1 MSEESSGPG
10 DGIEDQEQRQNPAES
25 AIDSAEQALSNASE
39 QVNGQ
44 SEEHN
49 KPTPEEQAMLDM
61 AKSAIG
67 NVSGNDDPKPT
78 PEEQSML
85 DVAKAAVGEVADTLS
100 GSVNSVGSA
109 TPMNLPDLQSMADPK
124 VPDEIS
130 ILGDVNLNVKIELGR
145 TRMLVEDILRLSAGA
160 VVELDKLAGDPVDVI
175 VNGRLV
181 ARGEVLVLNDS
192 FCVRISE
199 ILSSTM
205 SGPAIR

>member
-10 DGIEDQEQRQNPAES
+10 EGNENKQQRQNPAES
-25 AIDSAEQALSNASE
+25 AIDSAEQALSSASE
-39 QVNGQ
+39 QINGQ
-44 SEEHN
+44 SGAPN
-49 KPTPEEQAMLDM
+49 MLTPEEQAMLDM

-67 NVSGNDDPKPT
+67 TASENDDPKPT
-78 PEEQSML
+78 PEEQAML
-85 DVAKAAVGEVADTLS
+85 DVAKAAASEVADTLS
-100 GSVNSVGSA
+100 DSINSVRSA
-109 TPMNLPDLQSMADPK
+109 IPMNLPDLQSVADPK
-124 VPDEIS
+124 IPDEIS

-205 SGPAIR
+205 SCPAIR